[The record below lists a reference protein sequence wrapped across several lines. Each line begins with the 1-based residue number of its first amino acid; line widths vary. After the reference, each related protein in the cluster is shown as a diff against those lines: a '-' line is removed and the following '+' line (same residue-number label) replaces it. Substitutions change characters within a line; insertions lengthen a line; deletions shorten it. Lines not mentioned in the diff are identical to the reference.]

1 MVGAGPDIGACEAQ
15 SPILRLTAGGGSLVR
30 SWGTN
35 SPGYTLQSTATPGH
49 PGSWAPVPGRVS
61 AVGADFQSTQF
72 SGPALMFYR
81 LLGN

>member
-1 MVGAGPDIGACEAQ
+1 MGAGPDIGACEAQ
-15 SPILRLTAGGGSLVR
+15 SPILRLTAGGGSLSL

-72 SGPALMFYR
+72 SGPTLMFYR